1 MVRDNMT
8 EEGTFQNLK
17 GNTQQNLDPSNL
29 YKFNLQNEEN
39 VILTISD
46 VQITFSAQEN
56 DDRA

>member
-17 GNTQQNLDPSNL
+17 SNTQQNLDPSNL

-46 VQITFSAQEN
+46 V
-56 DDRA
+56 

>member
-17 GNTQQNLDPSNL
+17 SNTQQNLDPSNL

>member
-46 VQITFSAQEN
+46 V
-56 DDRA
+56 